1 MSVFRRRLMAMQK
14 KDSIDWDYEWSY
26 LSGQLPQDERFIK
39 SIKDNVYLTDEGL
52 KFDGKNA
59 FLNLQN
65 HNRIS
70 VYFKCNINYI
80 TGNNTRGFSI
90 CLYNDNIGDKNKEIE
105 VLFDGVNNNVTLTAG
120 PNQRFGNYELGKD
133 VDFQIHADFND
144 EWNNM
149 NNSYALYGGE
159 KFKLKDY
166 KRMWYNYSSSIK
178 TDNGMFGS
186 EGYVLLKELKI
197 KVYDS

>member
-1 MSVFRRRLMAMQK
+1 MQK

-26 LSGQLPQDERFIK
+26 LSGEMPSDERFIK
-39 SIKDNVYLTDEGL
+39 SITDNVYLTEEGL
-52 KFDGKNA
+52 KFDEKNA

-80 TGNNTRGFSI
+80 TGNASRGFSI
-90 CLYNDNIGDKNKEIE
+90 CLYNDNIGDKYKEIE
-105 VLFDGVNNNVTLTAG
+105 VVFDGVNNNVTLTAG
-120 PNQRFGNYELGKD
+120 PNQRFGIYELGKD

-144 EWNNM
+144 EWGNM
-149 NNSYALYGGE
+149 DNSYALYGGE

-166 KRMWYNYSSSIK
+166 KWMWYNHSSLIK
-178 TDNGMFGS
+178 TDNGMYGS